1 MSQTAT
7 ATAAAVS
14 PITWFEIPTVDFDR
28 ARRFY
33 ETILDTTLD
42 AKQFGPAR
50 IAIFPH
56 AEPGITGC
64 LDEASASQPA
74 AGGTVVYL
82 RIADGRLDRTL
93 ALVQSAGGSIA
104 AEKIEIEGV
113 GWVANI
119 LDTEGNRVGLHAIS

>member
-1 MSQTAT
+1 MSQT

-14 PITWFEIPTVDFDR
+14 SITWFEIPTVDFDR

-33 ETILDTTLD
+33 EAILETTLD

-64 LDEASASQPA
+64 LDESSSSRPA
-74 AGGTVVYL
+74 DGGTVVYFK
-82 RIADGRLDRTL
+82 IADGKLDRAL
-93 ALVQSAGGSIA
+93 ALAESAGGSIA
-104 AEKIEIEGV
+104 TEKIEVEGV
-113 GWVANI
+113 GWVAHV
-119 LDTEGNRVGLHAIS
+119 LDSEGNRVGLHAIS

>member
-7 ATAAAVS
+7 AAATAVS
-14 PITWFEIPTVDFDR
+14 PITWFEIPTADFDR

-33 ETILDTTLD
+33 ETILETTLN
-42 AKQFGPAR
+42 AMQFGPGR

-64 LDEASASQPA
+64 LDESSGSRPA
-74 AGGTVVYL
+74 DGGTVVYL
-82 RIADGRLDRTL
+82 KVADGRLDRTL
-93 ALVQSAGGSIA
+93 ARVESAGGSIA
-104 AEKIEIEGV
+104 TEKIELEGI

-119 LDTEGNRVGLHAIS
+119 LDSEGNRVGLHAIS